1 MNYKLHPLM
10 NIFILLV
17 SLGMFIYM
25 SWQLY
30 ESIDLKYN
38 SYKAEGT
45 ITGYYTMEGDAKFR
59 WNRKPEYAPVF
70 SYNDKDGEKYKIIT
84 STFKKQMK
92 YKKGDIVIV
101 YYNSNNPTKAQ
112 IDDSFP
118 WKREVLLW
126 VMGLLGVYFTLI
138 PIQNKKTD

>member
-1 MNYKLHPLM
+1 M

-17 SLGMFIYM
+17 SLGMVIYM

-45 ITGYYTMEGDAKFR
+45 ITGYYTMQGNARFR
-59 WNRKPEYAPVF
+59 WNRKPVYAPVF
-70 SYNDKDGEKYKIIT
+70 SYNDKDGEKYEIIT
-84 STFKKQMK
+84 SYFKKQMK
-92 YKKGDIVIV
+92 YKKGDIVVV
-101 YYNSNNPTKAQ
+101 YYNSDIPRKAQ

-118 WKREVLLW
+118 WKREILLW

-138 PIQNKKTD
+138 PILKNKN

>member
-1 MNYKLHPLM
+1 M

-30 ESIDLKYN
+30 ESINLKYN
-38 SYKAEGT
+38 SNKAEGT
-45 ITGYYTMEGDAKFR
+45 ITGYYTRAGDARFI
-59 WNRKPEYAPVF
+59 WNRKPVYAPVF
-70 SYNDKDGEKYKIIT
+70 SYIDKDRAKYEIIT
-84 STFKKQMK
+84 SYYKKQMK
-92 YKKGDIVIV
+92 YKKGDLVVV
-101 YYNSNNPTKAQ
+101 YYNSDNPNKAQ

-118 WKREVLLW
+118 WKREIVLW

-138 PIQNKKTD
+138 PILNNKT